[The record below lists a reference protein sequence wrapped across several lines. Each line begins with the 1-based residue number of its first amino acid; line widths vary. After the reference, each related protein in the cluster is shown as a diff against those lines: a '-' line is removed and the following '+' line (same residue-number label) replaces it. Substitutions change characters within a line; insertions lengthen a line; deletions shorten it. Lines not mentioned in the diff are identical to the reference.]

1 MTKKNCRKS
10 EARSFAL
17 LWAVLCAAVLCAGA
31 LCGCGGMKEAEKNM
45 LGAYA
50 FADVELNVSA
60 GAVGAQTALTLK
72 GSEVGTA
79 YAQEVFNGFAASDVQ
94 AAYKAVR
101 GATLNFTDG
110 GKKGKYKGS
119 LVKADE
125 SVLSFI
131 WKGRSDK
138 RYAALSG
145 LQLPAFAA
153 AEPRENGVCFALET
167 QAKCPHAFFADANT
181 VYISLSDP
189 KHTLK
194 YVFRRVEGSEE

>member
-1 MTKKNCRKS
+1 
-10 EARSFAL
+10 
-17 LWAVLCAAVLCAGA
+17 
-31 LCGCGGMKEAEKNM
+31 

-50 FADVELNVSA
+50 FVDAELSVSTVAA
-60 GAVGAQTALTLK
+60 GGAQTALTLK

-94 AAYKAVR
+94 AAYNAVK
-101 GATLNFTDG
+101 GATLHFTDG

-125 SVLSFI
+125 STLSFT
-131 WKGRSDK
+131 WKGQSDI

-145 LQLPAFAA
+145 LKLPAFSA
-153 AEPRENGVCFALET
+153 AEPRENGVRFALET
-167 QAKCPHAFFADANT
+167 QVKCPHAFFADANT
-181 VYISLSDP
+181 VYISLSDS

-194 YVFRRVEGSEE
+194 YVFRRTEV